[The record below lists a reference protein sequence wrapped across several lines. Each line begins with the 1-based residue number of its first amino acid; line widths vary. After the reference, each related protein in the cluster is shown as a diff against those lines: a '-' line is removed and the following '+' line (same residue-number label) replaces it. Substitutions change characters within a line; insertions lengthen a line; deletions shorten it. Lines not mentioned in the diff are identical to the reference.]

1 MARKLKAGRRPK
13 YPGEKLAKNRTFRV
27 RGRLDDNLQAA
38 ARRSGK
44 SVSEEIEYRLET
56 SFFSERLMEGILGS
70 DVGSEILRLIRVAM
84 ATEGISGCAWSEDPT
99 SAENVRVAAN
109 AIISVLAKLP
119 LEFPPPERQQEGLR
133 LAKPLLLRSSVR
145 RDLPPEL
152 MFSDLEPLEPPG
164 ERDSDDR

>member
-1 MARKLKAGRRPK
+1 
-13 YPGEKLAKNRTFRV
+13 
-27 RGRLDDNLQAA
+27 
-38 ARRSGK
+38 
-44 SVSEEIEYRLET
+44 
-56 SFFSERLMEGILGS
+56 
-70 DVGSEILRLIRVAM
+70 M
-84 ATEGISGCAWSEDPT
+84 ATEGISGSAWSEDPT

-109 AIISVLAKLP
+109 AIISVLTKLP